1 MAKGGEAGRGK
12 GIPRKG
18 GGARSAR
25 ATLAH
30 MMSKAEELE
39 EKGPKG
45 RCTPLVA
52 MIPKTGTTREGES
65 RPTGILF

>member
-1 MAKGGEAGRGK
+1 MGRRGWGK

-39 EKGPKG
+39 EKGLKG
-45 RCTPLVA
+45 RCTPLAA
-52 MIPKTGTTREGES
+52 MIPETGTTREGES
-65 RPTGILF
+65 RPVGILF